1 MNRYLLFAGQAYYS
15 AGGLNEYIARFET
28 IESASVIGDKLMRDE
43 LGYYSCDWYQV
54 VDSLNMKDVVK
65 AGNQLYN
72 STTLDDI
79 RGLGEELAIKMFDS
93 DRLELVKAIYQEI
106 VGVIANNENK
116 SID

>member
-1 MNRYLLFAGQAYYS
+1 MNRYLLFAGKTFYS
-15 AGGLNEYIARFET
+15 AGGLNEYVVSFET
-28 IESASVIGDKLMRDE
+28 IESATVMGDKLTSDV
-43 LGYYSCDWYQV
+43 LGYYACDWYQV
-54 VDSLNMKDVVK
+54 IDSLNMKDVVK

-106 VGVIANNENK
+106 VGG
-116 SID
+116 DCQQ